1 MTNHIAPFPQHRAG
15 KRKGKP
21 TIADIVN
28 DGIKTG
34 QSPMAILATIGTLY
48 PKKTMGEINAA
59 FKAEIERQAAD
70 IGRQKRELNYME
82 ALMAAVKPIAREPGN
97 GDLNIL
103 QLARIAASRGSEVAK
118 AHVAHLD
125 SPEAHAWE
133 RDFEAAVALDPYWE
147 MSADGRGATRKP
159 GARHKT
165 AEDLVAAY
173 RANQLGNAA
182 AD

>member
-15 KRKGKP
+15 KRRGKP
-21 TIADIVN
+21 TFADIVN

-59 FKAEIERQAAD
+59 FKAEIERQKTEYAKN
-70 IGRQKRELNYME
+70 QQELNYME

-147 MSADGRGATRKP
+147 MSADGRSATRKP

-165 AEDLVAAY
+165 AEDLVATY